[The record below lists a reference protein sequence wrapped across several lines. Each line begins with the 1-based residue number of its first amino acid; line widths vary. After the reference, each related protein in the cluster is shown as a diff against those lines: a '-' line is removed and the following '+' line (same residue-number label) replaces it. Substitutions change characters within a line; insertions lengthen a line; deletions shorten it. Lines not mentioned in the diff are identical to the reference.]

1 MGVSQRQRDD
11 RSYFVQRVFNYNRTV
26 HQFLAKSRTIR
37 CANCL
42 ASFPTDKRD
51 SFEMF
56 NWQCPECKVGT
67 CSMVVLG
74 DEFRTEVEKLDKA
87 IMLQKVELEILEALH
102 DEAKKMR
109 AKEISALINST
120 YQLVGKRTTK
130 LQQMG
135 LVDKSEIEGDMRNSI
150 TDKARATYFD
160 E

>member
-1 MGVSQRQRDD
+1 
-11 RSYFVQRVFNYNRTV
+11 
-26 HQFLAKSRTIR
+26 
-37 CANCL
+37 
-42 ASFPTDKRD
+42 
-51 SFEMF
+51 
-56 NWQCPECKVGT
+56 
-67 CSMVVLG
+67 MVVLG